1 MDIDDF
7 DIDRSTDE
15 AWHSFAERLSEVL
28 SMMDEDAELRLGTLA
43 PDDDVSPYIAYDCPA
58 LGRLVAEA
66 SSNAVLAD
74 DYQLAASQLARMDEL
89 GWRAPTTEG
98 DTPSGN
104 FTSDWSQEQT
114 DDLAALSVTTMR
126 EVYGVL
132 HPVFLAPDHL
142 ADVLQPQGPAEPP
155 YGARPATLVP
165 DWYDAQ
171 AIMPG
176 DAAALDALV
185 ETELTRIYGRPPFR
199 DSEGDFAIRV
209 GSTMIFVR
217 VTPDAREVIAFSAV
231 VHDVSGRSRAAEVL
245 NDLNA
250 ESRWVRFWLLR
261 DKVFGSMSV
270 LAQPFVPAHFH
281 QVVREVAS
289 VADSIDDH
297 LAATLQGRTTFSSPD
312 E

>member
-15 AWHSFAERLSEVL
+15 AWTSFGERLSEVL

-43 PDDDVSPYIAYDCPA
+43 PDDDVSPYIAYDCPV

-74 DYQLAASQLARMDEL
+74 DYQLAASQLARMEEL
-89 GWRAPTTEG
+89 GWMSPTTEG
-98 DTPSGN
+98 DSASEN
-104 FTSDWSQEQT
+104 FTSDWSQERT
-114 DDLAALSVTTMR
+114 DDLATLSVATMR

-142 ADVLQPQGPAEPP
+142 ADVLQPQGPPEPP
-155 YGARPATLVP
+155 YGARPTMLVP
-165 DWYDAQ
+165 DSYDAQ
-171 AIMPG
+171 AVMPA
-176 DAAALDALV
+176 DAVALDLLV
-185 ETELTRIYGRPPFR
+185 ETELTRMYGHPPFR

-209 GSTMIFVR
+209 GSTMVFVR
-217 VTPDAREVIAFSAV
+217 VTPDAREVIAFSAM
-231 VHDVSGRSRAAEVL
+231 VHDVTGRSRAAEVL

-250 ESRWVRFWLLR
+250 ESRWIRFWLLR

-289 VADSIDDH
+289 VSDSIDDH
-297 LAATLQGRTTFSSPD
+297 LAATLQGRTTFSSS
-312 E
+312 EE

>member
-15 AWHSFAERLSEVL
+15 AWHSFGERLSEVL

-43 PDDDVSPYIAYDCPA
+43 PDDDVSPHISYDCPA

-74 DYQLAASQLARMDEL
+74 DYQLAASQLARMEEL
-89 GWRAPTTEG
+89 GWQSPTTEG
-98 DTPSGN
+98 DAPSEN

-114 DDLAALSVTTMR
+114 DDLATLSVTTMR

-132 HPVFLAPDHL
+132 HPVFLTPDHL

-155 YGARPATLVP
+155 YRARAATLVP
-165 DWYDAQ
+165 DSYNAE
-171 AIMPG
+171 AVMPA

-185 ETELTRIYGRPPFR
+185 EAELARMYGHPPFR

-209 GSTMIFVR
+209 GSTMVFVR

-231 VHDVSGRSRAAEVL
+231 VHDVTGRSRAAEVL

-250 ESRWVRFWLLR
+250 ESRWIRFWLLR

-270 LAQPFVPAHFH
+270 LAQPFVTAHFH

-297 LAATLQGRTTFSSPD
+297 LAATLQGRTTFSSSD

>member
-15 AWHSFAERLSEVL
+15 AWHSFGERLSEVL
-28 SMMDEDAELRLGTLA
+28 SMMDIDAELRLGILA
-43 PDDDVSPYIAYDCPA
+43 PDDDISPYIAYACPA
-58 LGRLVAEA
+58 LGELVAEA

-74 DYQLAASQLARMDEL
+74 DYQLAASQLAKMEEL
-89 GWRAPTTEG
+89 GWTSPSTDG
-98 DTPSGN
+98 DQASEN
-104 FTSDWSQEQT
+104 FSSDWSQENT
-114 DDLAALSVTTMR
+114 DGLASLSVTTMR

-142 ADVLQPQGPAEPP
+142 ADVLQPTGPVEPP
-155 YGARPATLVP
+155 YRGSVLIPDSPDIHAVMPA
-165 DWYDAQ
+165 
-171 AIMPG
+171 
-176 DAAALDALV
+176 DAAALDAIV
-185 ETELTRIYGRPPFR
+185 EDQLTRLYGHPPFR
-199 DSEGDFAIRV
+199 DSVGDFSIRV
-209 GSTMIFVR
+209 GSTMVFVR

-231 VHDVSGRSRAAEVL
+231 VHDVSGRSRATEVL

-270 LAQPFVPAHFH
+270 LAQPFVPAHFQ

-297 LAATLQGRTTFSSPD
+297 LAATLQGRTTFASS
-312 E
+312 EE

>member
-15 AWHSFAERLSEVL
+15 AWHSFGERLSEVL

-58 LGRLVAEA
+58 LGQLVAQA

-74 DYQLAASQLARMDEL
+74 DYRLAFSQVARMEEL
-89 GWRAPTTEG
+89 GWTSPSAEG
-98 DTPSGN
+98 DAPSQN
-104 FTSDWSQEQT
+104 FTSSWSQEQT

-155 YGARPATLVP
+155 YGARAATLAP
-165 DWYDAQ
+165 DSFDAQ
-171 AIMPG
+171 AVLPA
-176 DAAALDALV
+176 DAVALDALV
-185 ETELTRIYGRPPFR
+185 EAELTRMYGYPPIR

-209 GSTMIFVR
+209 GSAMVFVR

-231 VHDVSGRSRAAEVL
+231 VHDVTGRSRAAEVL

-250 ESRWVRFWLLR
+250 ESRWIRFWLLR
-261 DKVFGSMSV
+261 DKVFGSMSA

-289 VADSIDDH
+289 VADSIDEH
-297 LAATLQGRTTFSSPD
+297 LAATLQGRTTFSSLED
-312 E
+312 